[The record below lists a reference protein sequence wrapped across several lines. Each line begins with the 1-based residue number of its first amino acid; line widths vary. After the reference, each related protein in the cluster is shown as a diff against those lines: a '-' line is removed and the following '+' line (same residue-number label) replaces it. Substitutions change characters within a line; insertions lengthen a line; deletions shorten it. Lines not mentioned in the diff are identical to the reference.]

1 MALEAKRAT
10 YNTAVQAAMAAWDD
24 LMDGLSPGDVL
35 YVVPIKEGRG
45 LASTVPVPSTTVS
58 RQTRIRIEVQRAT
71 NNGSIRYAIGG
82 TAVAEVLGFTPMFA
96 YATNEAGEIA

>member
-45 LASTVPVPSTTVS
+45 LASTVPVPSTDPA
-58 RQTRIRIEVQRAT
+58 RQTRIRLPVKQAT
-71 NNGSIRYAIGG
+71 NNGSIVYALGG
-82 TAVAEVLGFTPMFA
+82 PAVAEVLGYTPFFA